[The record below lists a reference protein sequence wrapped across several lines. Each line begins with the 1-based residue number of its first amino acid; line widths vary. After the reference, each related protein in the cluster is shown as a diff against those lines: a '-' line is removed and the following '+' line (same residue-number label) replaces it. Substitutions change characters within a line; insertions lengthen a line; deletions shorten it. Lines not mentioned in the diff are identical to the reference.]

1 MNDDKQIRHTVA
13 LAGTV
18 QDKVSHLRIARALVE
33 ILSGPAAFQVMVQ
46 SQSADPMWF
55 SRVERIDRTW
65 SQADGIFTFLDLP
78 EGDYGLRVS
87 VVDLPQT
94 DYRLRGSLVTIP
106 RRDYRLN
113 ATLRHLGTRYGIFE
127 TNEKHPLHVVAPQDG
142 KPAPIVRVDVQLPP
156 TRIHGVVTKFESG
169 EPVAGARVHLRGDT
183 TMSRTLDD
191 GSYELARLVA
201 GKPTVAVTMAG
212 YKSATRLVTLEPGQ
226 DHLVNLKLKRN

>member
-127 TNEKHPLHVVAPQDG
+127 TNEKHPLHVVAP
-142 KPAPIVRVDVQLPP
+142 APIY
-156 TRIHGVVTKFESG
+156 
-169 EPVAGARVHLRGDT
+169 A
-183 TMSRTLDD
+183 
-191 GSYELARLVA
+191 
-201 GKPTVAVTMAG
+201 MA
-212 YKSATRLVTLEPGQ
+212 A
-226 DHLVNLKLKRN
+226 